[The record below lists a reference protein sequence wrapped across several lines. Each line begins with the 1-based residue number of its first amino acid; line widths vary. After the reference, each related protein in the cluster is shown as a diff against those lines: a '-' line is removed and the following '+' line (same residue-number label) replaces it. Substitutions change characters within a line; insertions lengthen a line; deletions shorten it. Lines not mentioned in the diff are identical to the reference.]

1 MSVYLVTGKLGT
13 GKSKW
18 CTRRAQIAIKEG
30 RRVASNMDFYLDKL
44 NPSTRKARFVRIPD
58 KPSVRDLEA
67 IGHGNP
73 ESYDEDRNGLLI
85 LDELGSWLNSR
96 QSLDG
101 ARKAVVDWMIHAR
114 KLGWDVLLIVQSAM
128 MIDKQIREGIG
139 EYTVVCYR
147 LDKLKIPLIGGLLSM
162 FSDKAGKLP
171 RLHVASTRL
180 QLGPGT
186 SHVVD
191 RDFFRGDDLHAAYDT
206 RQVFAA
212 NEDAVAHTVLS
223 PLYFT
228 QAPGRIRW
236 WERFALLGGAKPAP
250 ADKPPLKP
258 KHPIPQLLM
267 RYPPDVRMVEWSRLQ
282 RLGALN
288 VSSASQANLAVR
300 RRVPAKAIDPEAAML
315 ASRVLRVG
323 ATAAAG

>member
-1 MSVYLVTGKLGT
+1 MAVYLVTGKLGT

-18 CTRRAQIAIKEG
+18 CTRRAQIAIREG

-44 NPSTRKARFVRIPD
+44 NPRTRKARFCRIPD
-58 KPSVRDLEA
+58 KPTVRDLEA

-101 ARKAVVDWMIHAR
+101 ERKAVVDWMIHAR

-147 LDKLKIPLIGGLLSM
+147 LDKLKIPLIGGILSA
-162 FSDKAGKLP
+162 FDSKLGRLP

-180 QLGPGT
+180 QLGPGQ

-212 NEDAVAHTVLS
+212 DPDAVPTTVLS
-223 PLYFT
+223 PLYFEP
-228 QAPGRIRW
+228 APSRTGL
-236 WERFALLGGAKPAP
+236 WERLGGLVGAKRAP
-250 ADKPPLKP
+250 DPKPTPKP
-258 KHPIPQLLM
+258 KLPAVSLLM
-267 RYPPDVRMVEWSRLQ
+267 SLPPDLRPTEFGRLQ
-282 RLGALN
+282 RLG
-288 VSSASQANLAVR
+288 V
-300 RRVPAKAIDPEAAML
+300 I
-315 ASRVLRVG
+315 
-323 ATAAAG
+323 